1 MNFVELYEKVVV
13 ETVDKFAVFVK
24 KRAAGAK
31 KIELSAFKKG
41 KFAILTGYH
50 FVGKVR
56 PYADALRYAA
66 KEDREDHFKAKYKE
80 MLDKLSDIDSLTQT
94 QFQKISGSLEAY
106 GEVYIQSKTP
116 KDYDKE

>member
-1 MNFVELYEKVVV
+1 MNFVELYEKVIV

-41 KFAILTGYH
+41 QFAILTGYH
-50 FVGKVR
+50 FAGKVK
-56 PYADALRYAA
+56 PYADALRKAS
-66 KEDREDHFKAKYKE
+66 KEDRADHFEAKYKD
-80 MLDKLSDIDSLTQT
+80 LHAKRKDLDSLTQKE
-94 QFQKISGSLEAY
+94 FQMLTGSLEAY

-116 KDYDKE
+116 KDYNK

>member
-1 MNFVELYEKVVV
+1 MNFVELYEKVIV

-41 KFAILTGYH
+41 QFAILTGYH
-50 FVGKVR
+50 FAGKVK
-56 PYADALRYAA
+56 PYADALRKAS
-66 KEDREDHFKAKYKE
+66 KEDRADHFKSKYKDVHAQ
-80 MLDKLSDIDSLTQT
+80 LKDLDSLTQKE
-94 QFQKISGSLEAY
+94 FQMLTGSLEAY

-116 KDYDKE
+116 KDYDK